1 MLVLAK
7 FPTRPVHIFRRK
19 RLDRAIAELNSD
31 DTPKKTKS
39 RRYTN
44 LLSKRRLENAINH
57 AKYICKDYE
66 DTDACRAA
74 WSIVEEIAAAEH
86 DLKLRS
92 QQRKILSDDDIDM
105 WEILS
110 EREYDM

>member
-1 MLVLAK
+1 MLVFAK
-7 FPTRPVHIFRRK
+7 FPNRPVHIFRRK
-19 RLDRAIAELNSD
+19 RLDRAVAELNPD
-31 DTPKKTKS
+31 QPKKYEQ
-39 RRYTN
+39 RRYVS

-74 WSIVEEIAAAEH
+74 WSVVEEVAAAEH
-86 DLKLRS
+86 DLKLKS
-92 QQRKILSDDDIDM
+92 KQRKILSDDDIDM
-105 WEILS
+105 WELLS